1 MCLAPR
7 SGRSHSVWRQMMR
20 QQQELLKSLTSHR
33 PFVIAGIIKHMA
45 RPTKI
50 RVENKICHVGS
61 ELAGPWYVTF
71 RRVTHFSIFYYFQES
86 ENDIRDL
93 FHSSFFSNYSF
104 SVLLS
109 IVEMQ
114 QVRHPVSTKKYK
126 NEFEWE
132 TNRDDNATRI
142 STAKIEY
149 PFEDVQIFFIFY
161 FAVFKRC
168 SDYSWLV
175 SYSYLQIIGF
185 SLAIHI
191 LMDRPAVCC
200 I

>member
-7 SGRSHSVWRQMMR
+7 SGRSHSVWRQMMK

-126 NEFEWE
+126 KRVWMGNQSWRQCDQNLNSQNRIPVWRR
-132 TNRDDNATRI
+132 TNL
-142 STAKIEY
+142 
-149 PFEDVQIFFIFY
+149 FY
-161 FAVFKRC
+161 ILFRCFQKVFRLQ
-168 SDYSWLV
+168 LV
-175 SYSYLQIIGF
+175 GF
-185 SLAIHI
+185 L
-191 LMDRPAVCC
+191 
-200 I
+200 